1 MMRLALLRWAVRA
14 GCVAFAAALAWSTA
28 WADTTE
34 DHVAQVSAATEQAAS
49 WLGALD
55 LGHYDEAWNGLATVM
70 KRGSSLEDWT
80 RDVRAPRQQLGKPGG
95 RELERAEFATTVRGA
110 PTGNYVTVAYVSHFA
125 DAPPI
130 LETVLL
136 TFEDERWRVAGYSA
150 GAAPEAPP
158 PTPADET
165 PGGAKPG
172 E

>member
-28 WADTTE
+28 WADAPE
-34 DHVAQVSAATEQAAS
+34 DHVAQVSAATEQATA

-136 TFEDERWRVAGYSA
+136 TFEVERWRVAGYSA